1 MNAVQAFVKVSQ
13 NDCWRCSQLFHF
25 LNLKLH
31 QNTFL
36 RWLLLPGSLKPRLI
50 TEVENG
56 KVKKIR
62 EEREKNARDGARGNG
77 REREGGINVCSVLI
91 IPGYASDACCAH
103 AHVGDCISGVADV
116 ITSQYNDEFLSVA
129 LTARFLP

>member
-36 RWLLLPGSLKPRLI
+36 RGLLLPGSSKPRPI

-62 EEREKNARDGARGNG
+62 EEREKK
-77 REREGGINVCSVLI
+77 REGWGKRKWKRKGRRN
-91 IPGYASDACCAH
+91 
-103 AHVGDCISGVADV
+103 
-116 ITSQYNDEFLSVA
+116 
-129 LTARFLP
+129 